1 MVDTVLVRTHFIAYD
16 SRLNKIFKSLSKK
29 YSVLVFGWNREDRV
43 TKKMKGDNTMN
54 TRYFNFKAPYGKQRL
69 ISYAYML
76 TYFSLF
82 WTWVFV
88 NLAILRPKVVH
99 AFDLDTVLPCYI
111 YKKLFRKKLV
121 FEVVDRYAMN
131 SIPPRFKL
139 TYSLVNYLE
148 EFFSSR
154 ADLLITIGEKM
165 LDTFHNKPRESLVIL
180 NCPEDR
186 SSINK
191 KNLVDNNPVFRVI
204 YTDRVIS
211 RIRGVKEMA
220 ASIEG
225 LGNVE
230 LIIVGLFIDKELE
243 NHTTK
248 VPAVKY
254 RGILKPPE
262 ALNLEASSDCMI
274 ALYDPKNPQTNVCT
288 PTKFFEAMMCG
299 IALITNIRPDLVIE
313 IGFGIIVEYGNID
326 QIRSAIIRL
335 RDDPELRKRLGSN
348 GRKAF
353 LEKYNWGIMEKKLYD
368 AYENLFKH

>member
-1 MVDTVLVRTHFIAYD
+1 VVDTVLVRTHFIAYD
-16 SRLNKIFKSLSKK
+16 SRLNKIFKSLNKK
-29 YSVLVFGWNREDRV
+29 YSVLVFGWNREDKV

-54 TRYFNFKAPYGKQRL
+54 IRYFNFKAPYGKPRL

-76 TYFSLF
+76 AYFSLF
-82 WTWVFV
+82 WTWIFANLVFY
-88 NLAILRPKVVH
+88 RPKVVH

-131 SIPPRFKL
+131 SIPQRFKL
-139 TYSLVNYLE
+139 TFSLVNYLE

-180 NCPEDR
+180 NCPED
-186 SSINK
+186 INK
-191 KNLVDNNPVFRVI
+191 EYVAENNSVFRVI

-211 RIRGVKEMA
+211 KIRGVKEVV

-225 LGNVE
+225 LTNVE

-243 NHTTK
+243 NHISR
-248 VPAVKY
+248 VPGVNY

-262 ALNLEASSDCMI
+262 ALNLEASSDSMI
-274 ALYDPKNPQTNVCT
+274 ALYDPKNPQTSVCT

-335 RDDPELRKRLGSN
+335 RDDPELRKRLGNN

-353 LEKYNWGIMEKKLYD
+353 LERYNWGIMEKKLYD
-368 AYENLFKH
+368 AYENLI